1 MNAFYRIN
9 PDLSLQRT
17 CRLSIVRVDET
28 ERRTRFLSERK
39 RDLYEEPGI

>member
-9 PDLSLQRT
+9 PDLALQRT
-17 CRLSIVRVDET
+17 CWQSFVWIDET
-28 ERRTRFLSERK
+28 ERRAWFLSEIK